1 MGEICAL
8 CAICICEKCS
18 KVVCKKKCVAFFTKA
33 FCKYILRVVAAANL
47 IPCYNHVIA
56 LFDLRNESSI
66 QG

>member
-8 CAICICEKCS
+8 CAICMCEKCS

-47 IPCYNHVIA
+47 
-56 LFDLRNESSI
+56 
-66 QG
+66 